1 MYRYLDRYARDLNAF
16 EWQMCAGHSLADI
29 KTWLK
34 DGSFGLLSG
43 SQEVLRALGTAKIG
57 TADAEIIDTVV
68 APKTSRYLEVRIDWP
83 DGGPPGSSVRV
94 LSKSHIREAEKVRLY
109 AR

>member
-1 MYRYLDRYARDLNAF
+1 VVPELRRHCQSFIVTIPEAV
-16 EWQMCAGHSLADI
+16 
-29 KTWLK
+29 KT
-34 DGSFGLLSG
+34 GNY
-43 SQEVLRALGTAKIG
+43 
-57 TADAEIIDTVV
+57 
-68 APKTSRYLEVRIDWP
+68 PYPLEARIDWT